1 MIQASRPSDDLTA
14 GRGASGA
21 SAGSLSA
28 EPLLVK
34 QLRHPARTA
43 FAVVVV
49 VGLALLGHAV
59 GTSQNFDFHTVGQYL
74 FSGVV
79 TQGVLRTL
87 FLTVLAMS
95 IASVLGVFLALAR
108 QSPSLIFRAFGS
120 AYVWVFRGTPVLVQ
134 LILWFNLALV
144 IPKVTFTIPGTG
156 ASYTV
161 VTNSVITPFTAA
173 LLGLALNEA
182 AYMAEII
189 RGGML
194 SVGRGQTEA
203 ALSLGMSQ
211 PRTIRRIV
219 FPQAMR
225 AIIPPAGNELI
236 TCLKTTALVSIISYN
251 ELLGTVQGIYSV
263 TYKTLELLTVA
274 SIWYLVCTTAFS
286 VIQYFLE
293 RRYARGVA
301 ADALRSGAGRRILMR
316 LRPGRV
322 G

>member
-1 MIQASRPSDDLTA
+1 MIQASRRSDDVTEA
-14 GRGASGA
+14 GRASGE
-21 SAGSLSA
+21 SAGSLSF
-28 EPLLVK
+28 EPLVVK
-34 QLRHPARTA
+34 PLRHPARTA
-43 FAVVVV
+43 FAATVVA
-49 VGLALLGHAV
+49 GLALFGHAIA
-59 GTSQNFDFHTVGQYL
+59 TSQNFDFHTVGQYL
-74 FSGVV
+74 FSGIIIN
-79 TQGVLRTL
+79 GVLRTL
-87 FLTVLAMS
+87 FLTVLAMA

-108 QSPSLIFRAFGS
+108 QSPSLIFRTFGS

-144 IPKVTFTIPGTG
+144 IPKLTFGIPGTG
-156 ASYTV
+156 VSHTFL
-161 VTNSVITPFTAA
+161 TNSVITPFTAA

-189 RGGML
+189 RGGIL

-203 ALSLGMSQ
+203 ALSLGMSH

-225 AIIPPAGNELI
+225 AIIPPAGNEVI

-263 TYKTLELLTVA
+263 SYKTLEMLIVA
-274 SIWYLVCTTAFS
+274 SIWYLACTTAFS
-286 VIQYFLE
+286 VGQYFLE
-293 RRYARGVA
+293 RRYARGVN
-301 ADALRSGAGRRILMR
+301 ADGLRSAAGRRLLMR

-322 G
+322 A